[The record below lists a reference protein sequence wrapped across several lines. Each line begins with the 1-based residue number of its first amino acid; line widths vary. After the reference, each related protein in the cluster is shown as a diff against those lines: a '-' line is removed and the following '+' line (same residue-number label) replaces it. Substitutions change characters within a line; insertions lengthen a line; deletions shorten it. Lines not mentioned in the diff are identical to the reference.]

1 MLLSLS
7 LSLSLALPHPTVA
20 TETLVIEFILA
31 YLGCKVFFSSVHVT
45 CLPPFGLSCHQMRR
59 SDVQVPKKIG
69 YHGHN
74 NQQLVLMDRLFPAPK
89 LTDVYRKPSM
99 STYEK

>member
-1 MLLSLS
+1 M
-7 LSLSLALPHPTVA
+7 V
-20 TETLVIEFILA
+20 TETIEVELILA
-31 YLGCKVFFSSVHVT
+31 YLGYKVVVFLSAHVT
-45 CLPPFGLSCHQMRR
+45 FCHISCHQMRR

-74 NQQLVLMDRLFPAPK
+74 NQQLVLRDRLFPAPK